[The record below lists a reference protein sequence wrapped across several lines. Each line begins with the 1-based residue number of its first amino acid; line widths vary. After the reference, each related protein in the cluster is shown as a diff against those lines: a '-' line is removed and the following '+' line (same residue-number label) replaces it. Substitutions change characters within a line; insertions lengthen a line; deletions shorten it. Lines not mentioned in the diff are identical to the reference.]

1 MKTGRWIF
9 ALSAI
14 LLLILF
20 PLAAGCLSV
29 PGPESQK
36 KTPTVT
42 AAVTRS
48 AQTTAPA
55 TTVVQRT
62 VVTAPAAEKTP
73 TLSTPSI
80 TTAPIVSRY
89 AADTCTGQGGS
100 LVFPGQTCSG
110 AWLAATNTFSCC
122 SVKPSDAKGGN
133 KTISA
138 AQFTLTVN
146 IDDNLGSIR
155 P

>member
-1 MKTGRWIF
+1 MKSLDVSF
-9 ALSAI
+9 ALTAI
-14 LLLILF
+14 LLLVLF

-48 AQTTAPA
+48 GQLTVPA

-62 VVTAPAAEKTP
+62 VVTTPAAERTTP
-73 TLSTPSI
+73 LPALSV
-80 TTAPIVSRY
+80 TTSPPVSGY
-89 AADTCTGQGGS
+89 AVDTCTGQGGS
-100 LVFPGQTCSG
+100 QVLPGQTCPG
-110 AWLAATNTFSCC
+110 TWLAATNTFSCC
-122 SVKPSDAKGGN
+122 SVKPVDSRGSN

-138 AQFTLTVN
+138 APFSLTVN

>member
-9 ALSAI
+9 ALAAI

-42 AAVTRS
+42 AAVSRS
-48 AQTTAPA
+48 AQATAPVTTVLQRTAVTTPAGERTTPLPSPSATTASQVA
-55 TTVVQRT
+55 
-62 VVTAPAAEKTP
+62 
-73 TLSTPSI
+73 
-80 TTAPIVSRY
+80 RY
-89 AADTCTGQGGS
+89 AADTCTGQGGAQV
-100 LVFPGQTCSG
+100 LPGQTCPG
-110 AWLAATNTFSCC
+110 TWLAATNTFSCC
-122 SVKPSDAKGGN
+122 SVKPVDAKGSN
-133 KTISA
+133 KTLSA
-138 AQFTLTVN
+138 APFTLTVN
-146 IDDNLGSIR
+146 VDDTLGSIR

>member
-1 MKTGRWIF
+1 MMTSRGFF

-14 LLLILF
+14 LLLVIF

-36 KTPTVT
+36 KTPAVT

-62 VVTAPAAEKTP
+62 VVTAPAAERTTTLPTP
-73 TLSTPSI
+73 VA
-80 TTAPIVSRY
+80 TTAPTVSRY
-89 AADTCTGQGGS
+89 AVETCTGQGGS
-100 LVFPGQTCSG
+100 LVLPGQMCPG
-110 AWLAATNTFSCC
+110 AWLVATNTFSCC
-122 SVKPSDAKGGN
+122 SVKPVDTKGSN
-133 KTISA
+133 KPLSA
-138 AQFTLTVN
+138 APFTLTVN